1 MKVYVK
7 RPVAAK
13 VAQALATH
21 PDPDVQALA
30 RHLAQ
35 KGTMESRF
43 LTADELDAILTILDI
58 GLDLINAQGGSIRTG
73 LAYRRTKA
81 ARPKLVSFLESTR
94 KREAQGLERD
104 EDEPAGGDL

>member
-43 LTADELDAILTILDI
+43 LTADELDAILTVLDV
-58 GLDLINAQGGSIRTG
+58 GMDLIKAQGGSILQG
-73 LAYRRTKA
+73 VAYRRTRA
-81 ARPKLVSFLESTR
+81 ARPKLVSFLDSTR
-94 KREAQGLERD
+94 KREAQGQDPD
-104 EDEPAGGDL
+104 EDEPGA